1 MATAT
6 ASQVLSALLLGG
18 LMGLIGQGVRAVVG
32 LKKMNEAAQQ
42 QNASAADLFMA
53 SRLILSLFIGFITG
67 VVATLALGISKLF
80 QLDDGGIQTLLGI
93 AASGYA
99 GTDVI
104 EGFALRLGGLAGGS
118 VTNTGVT
125 DMAIVSDKVDGISN
139 QLANLKVDLTKS
151 VSSSAS
157 SFLPASVAS
166 NSPGDWLSTIT
177 PAMVRLMF
185 PATPLGNIVKN
196 LPYVIS
202 GLRWAG
208 LTDRP
213 MLLMALSTI
222 RAETEGFVPISE
234 GVSQYNTDP
243 GQPPFDKYEPGTP
256 AGKSLG
262 NTQSGDGARFKGRG
276 YVQLTGRDNYQRI
289 GPQIDVDLVG
299 NPDLANDAADAG
311 KILAQFLL
319 NHQDKIRA
327 ALAKN
332 DLKAARV
339 AVNGGTHGLAPF
351 VDAYTRGQNAIPIPP
366 IGAAA

>member
-1 MATAT
+1 
-6 ASQVLSALLLGG
+6 
-18 LMGLIGQGVRAVVG
+18 MGLIGQGVRAVVG
-32 LKKMNEAAQQ
+32 LKKMNESAQQ
-42 QNASAADLFMA
+42 QAASAADLFMA

-67 VVATLALGISKLF
+67 VVATLALGVSKLF
-80 QLDDGGIQTLLGI
+80 QLDDSGIQTLLGI

-99 GTDVI
+99 GTDLI
-104 EGFALRLGGLAGGS
+104 EGFASRLGILAGGLG
-118 VTNTGVT
+118 TDTG
-125 DMAIVSDKVDGISN
+125 APNIAAVSDKVDGVSS
-139 QLANLKVDLTKS
+139 QLADLKVNLTKS
-151 VSSSAS
+151 ILPSASSLLLPSLSSSA
-157 SFLPASVAS
+157 A
-166 NSPGDWLSTIT
+166 GDWLSTIT
-177 PAMVRLMF
+177 PAMVKLMF
-185 PATPLGNIVKN
+185 PVTPLGNIVKN

-234 GVSQYNTDP
+234 GVSKYNTDP

-256 AGKSLG
+256 VGKDLG
-262 NTQSGDGARFKGRG
+262 NTQPGDGARFKGRG
-276 YVQLTGRDNYQRI
+276 YVQLTGRDNYHRI
-289 GPQIDVDLVG
+289 GLQIGVDLVD

-319 NHQDKIRA
+319 NHEEKVRA

-332 DLKAARV
+332 DLKAARI

-351 VDAYTRGQNAIPIPP
+351 VDAYTCGQNAIPVPP
-366 IGAAA
+366 IAAAA